1 MKNNKELKLRV
12 LEEIKRI
19 KDLKYIV
26 KYPDD
31 NWVDILLT
39 KLDDIELSLK
49 HEYDKLGE

>member
-1 MKNNKELKLRV
+1 MQYNKEVRMRV

-31 NWVDILLT
+31 NWVTILLN